1 MAERVSW
8 HDIPRVVQ
16 NGVMN
21 STQIKSLMVIGGLA
35 LLGFGP
41 LSFTCL
47 IGFYV
52 VMVRPF
58 WFIDGV
64 VALYGGSVDSKP
76 NHARTLPLAFA
87 ARIEAGLILLV
98 LLILDIAP
106 VPVTG
111 GIGLYVI
118 LARPAWFVRLA
129 HAVYGLGQGSA

>member
-1 MAERVSW
+1 MGERVSW
-8 HDIPRVVQ
+8 HHIPHVVQ
-16 NGVMN
+16 NGIMN

-64 VALYGGSVDSKP
+64 VALYGGPVDSRP
-76 NHARTLPLAFA
+76 IHARTLPRALA
-87 ARIEAGLILLV
+87 ARTEAGLILLV

-111 GIGLYVI
+111 SIGLYVI
-118 LARPAWFVRLA
+118 LARPTWFVQLA
-129 HAVYGLGQGSA
+129 HSVYGLGSGPP